1 MDVMETATT
10 DMEATETEMAE
21 AMEQT
26 ATDPEEMVLDG
37 METAATAM
45 VEMDGMEMEGMAA
58 DGTEI
63 AMEEIEQE
71 EEEGTAADGTAT
83 AATTAMQEVAMDMEG
98 TEALETALMGRK
110 TGTLDTWT
118 GRR

>member
-1 MDVMETATT
+1 MDGMETATT

-45 VEMDGMEMEGMAA
+45 EEME
-58 DGTEI
+58 
-63 AMEEIEQE
+63 
-71 EEEGTAADGTAT
+71 
-83 AATTAMQEVAMDMEG
+83 
-98 TEALETALMGRK
+98 
-110 TGTLDTWT
+110 
-118 GRR
+118 